1 MDKNNKEIIDSEKNS
16 ESPLNLNR
24 VKLQNEMIYMKEDI
38 LKDLKNFERNYS
50 EKFTK
55 SNKLISERLEEFEQK
70 LNSFNQKLFEISQAS
85 VENKLIKEKIEKI
98 LDEKMT
104 ASDRILKLN
113 IKIDNF
119 EKKFIEKNSYIENI
133 LNDSIIYPGIIG
145 NNCKFVNFHGFIDY
159 TISQLSKYYIVSQKN
174 SLEINTIR
182 KNFDSFNKEIKAQ
195 NETILGSANQYA
207 RKILFEEDNKYK
219 DILKEQEKDIK
230 IMKAENEMY
239 SNKFEQTINDI
250 KNKIKKEIE
259 DIENKS
265 KKENEKINDLILNNN
280 KDLNNIKISLEKLNE
295 ELKEIDKKINIEL
308 QKKEITKEITKETM
322 NNNNDLLIDD
332 NEMVVNKYIKG
343 EINEEQYLVYKQ
355 FNKLNLMMK
364 NYLNEFLEKSAQSLK
379 YNNSAKFKRSPS
391 INFASQLTSS
401 LNNII
406 SEITMERTKR
416 RTVNNLLHCLELKLG
431 KEKNEGMF
439 NRRNNLSKTDF
450 KTINQNND
458 LKIKTFDN
466 VYNNIIIND
475 FGYKTFQ
482 ISDRNKNTINQEDL
496 KINFNEESKNN
507 ERSIV
512 KEVEITRKKK
522 ENDNRSFIKNNIINE
537 RNIIIDC
544 NKNKNQDIIEIL
556 EYNNKMTNNTQDKTN
571 VNKMR
576 KGLIYSILN
585 NNKENDYLNISQ
597 KIIMK
602 DNIIKKIKNKT
613 KKEEE
618 LKQTKLKKIITQK
631 KEINQDKMNISDPK
645 SFKGKKYLGYEK
657 SFDAK
662 IKEKLISNDINYKEK
677 MKKIKE
683 GMHRDLSFTPNYN
696 LIIPKTKRYVEAE
709 NFEKMINNLHS
720 YLGENI
726 NNNNK

>member
-1 MDKNNKEIIDSEKNS
+1 MDKINKEIVDPEKNS
-16 ESPLNLNR
+16 ESPLNINK

-38 LKDLKNFERNYS
+38 LKDLKNFERTYS

-55 SNKLISERLEEFEQK
+55 SSKLINERLEEFEQK
-70 LNSFNQKLFEISQAS
+70 IDSFNQKLFEISQTNL
-85 VENKLIKEKIEKI
+85 ENKLIKEKIEKI
-98 LDEKMT
+98 LSEKMSF
-104 ASDRILKLN
+104 SDRILKLD
-113 IKIDNF
+113 IKFDNF
-119 EKKFIEKNSYIENI
+119 EKKFIEKNAYIESV

-159 TISQLSKYYIVSQKN
+159 TTSQLSKYYVISQKN
-174 SLEINTIR
+174 SLEINTIK
-182 KNFDSFNKEIKAQ
+182 KNFDSFKKEIKTQ
-195 NETILGSANQYA
+195 NEVILGSANQYA
-207 RKILFEEDNKYK
+207 RKILFEGDNKFK

-230 IMKAENEMY
+230 MMKAEKEIY
-239 SNKFEQTINDI
+239 SNKLEQNINDI
-250 KNKIKKEIE
+250 KNRIKKEIE
-259 DIENKS
+259 EIENKS
-265 KKENEKINDLILNNN
+265 KKENEKINNLILNNN
-280 KDLNNIKISLEKLNE
+280 KDLNNIKKSLEKLNE
-295 ELKEIDKKINIEL
+295 ELKEIDGKINIEL
-308 QKKEITKEITKETM
+308 QKKEIIKETM
-322 NNNNDLLIDD
+322 NNNLLIDD

-343 EINEEQYLVYKQ
+343 EINEEQFLVYKQ
-355 FNKLNLMMK
+355 FNKLSLMMK
-364 NYLNEFLEKSAQSLK
+364 NYLNEFLEKSTQSLK
-379 YNNSAKFKRSPS
+379 YNNSAKFKKSPS

-416 RTVNNLLHCLELKLG
+416 RSVNNLLHCLDLKLS
-431 KEKNEGMF
+431 KEQNE
-439 NRRNNLSKTDF
+439 NVLKRRNNFSKTDF

-466 VYNNIIIND
+466 VYNNIIRND
-475 FGYKTFQ
+475 LGYKTFQ
-482 ISDRNKNTINQEDL
+482 ISDRNKNSINKEDL

-507 ERSIV
+507 ERSII
-512 KEVEITRKKK
+512 KEVEIIREKK
-522 ENDNRSFIKNNIINE
+522 ENDNRSYSKDNKINK

-556 EYNNKMTNNTQDKTN
+556 EYNNKMTNITQEKTN
-571 VNKMR
+571 INKMR

-585 NNKENDYLNISQ
+585 NNKENDCLNISQ

-618 LKQTKLKKIITQK
+618 LKQAKLKKIITQK
-631 KEINQDKMNISDPK
+631 KEIDQDKMSISDLK
-645 SFKGKKYLGYEK
+645 SFKGKKYIGYEK

-696 LIIPKTKRYVEAE
+696 IIIPKTKRYVEAE
-709 NFEKMINNLHS
+709 NVEKMINNLHS
-720 YLGENI
+720 YLGENLI
-726 NNNNK
+726 NNNNY

>member
-1 MDKNNKEIIDSEKNS
+1 MDKNNKEIVDSEKNV

-50 EKFTK
+50 EKFAK
-55 SNKLISERLEEFEQK
+55 SNKLISEKLEEFEHK
-70 LNSFNQKLFEISQAS
+70 IDTFNQKLFEISQS
-85 VENKLIKEKIEKI
+85 SIDNISIKEKIEKI
-98 LDEKMT
+98 LSEKLSF
-104 ASDRILKLN
+104 SDRILKLN
-113 IKIDNF
+113 IKFDNF
-119 EKKFIEKNSYIENI
+119 EKKFIEKNAYIENI
-133 LNDSIIYPGIIG
+133 LNDSVIYPGIIG

-159 TISQLSKYYIVSQKN
+159 TISQLAKYYVVSQKN
-174 SLEINTIR
+174 SLEINSIK
-182 KNFDSFNKEIKAQ
+182 KNFDSFNKEIKTQ
-195 NETILGSANQYA
+195 NEVILSSANQYA
-207 RKILFEEDNKYK
+207 RKIFFDGDNKFK

-230 IMKAENEMY
+230 MMKAENEMY
-239 SNKFEQTINDI
+239 SNKFEQTTNDI

-265 KKENEKINDLILNNN
+265 KKENEKINILILNNS
-280 KDLNNIKISLEKLNE
+280 KDLNNIKISLEKLND

-308 QKKEITKEITKETM
+308 QKKEIIRETT
-322 NNNNDLLIDD
+322 NNNNDLLIDE
-332 NEMVVNKYIKG
+332 NEIIVNKYIKG
-343 EINEEQYLVYKQ
+343 EINEEQFLVYKQ
-355 FNKLNLMMK
+355 FNKLNMMMK
-364 NYLNEFLEKSAQSLK
+364 NYLNEFLEKSTQSLK
-379 YNNSAKFKRSPS
+379 YNHSAKFKKSPS

-416 RTVNNLLHCLELKLG
+416 RTVNNLLHCIELKLG
-431 KEKNEGMF
+431 KEKNDGMF
-439 NRRNNLSKTDF
+439 NKRKNFSKTDF

-466 VYNNIIIND
+466 VYNIMKND

-482 ISDRNKNTINQEDL
+482 MSDRNKNSINQQGL

-507 ERSIV
+507 ERSII
-512 KEVEITRKKK
+512 KEEEEITRKKN
-522 ENDNRSFIKNNIINE
+522 ENRSNSKDNKINE

-556 EYNNKMTNNTQDKTN
+556 EYNNKMTNITQDKTN

-585 NNKENDYLNISQ
+585 NNKENEYLNVSQ

-602 DNIIKKIKNKT
+602 DNIIKKINNKT

-631 KEINQDKMNISDPK
+631 KEIDQDKMSISGLK

-696 LIIPKTKRYVEAE
+696 IILPKTKRYIEAE
-709 NFEKMINNLHS
+709 NVEKMINNLHS
-720 YLGENI
+720 YLGENLL
-726 NNNNK
+726 NNNNY